1 MTMTFWVI
9 LITEKQNFHY
19 LAAKF
24 NKKRVFTTAGW
35 RCSKLTKIML

>member
-9 LITEKQNFHY
+9 LIREKQNFHY

-24 NKKRVFTTAGW
+24 NKKKGSLPLQGGDAV
-35 RCSKLTKIML
+35 SSLK